1 MFRTDDQ
8 PYHQNLLRRQPRN
21 SAQHEAEK
29 SSEYWMTNGQNSLK
43 EILKRKPINTPAKNV
58 ILFLGDG
65 MSLSTVAAARMYMG
79 GEEMKLSF
87 ENFPNLGFSKV
98 AKLWHWIIAI
108 R

>member
-21 SAQHEAEK
+21 SNRNEAEK
-29 SSEYWMTNGQNSLK
+29 SSEYWMSAAQKKLK
-43 EILKRKPINTPAKNV
+43 EILKRKPINNRAKNV

-65 MSLSTVAAARMYMG
+65 MSFSTVAVTRMYMG

-87 ENFPNLGFSKV
+87 EKFPNSGFSKV
-98 AKLWHWIIAI
+98 AKF
-108 R
+108 